1 MYATKLPSRSGRT
14 RPSNAGVVE
23 RESAT
28 SIVVGNIVDT
38 QQRKELIIDKFLKH
52 VLFFVSI
59 SPAVGSFVLLFLF
72 SCFPPL

>member
-38 QQRKELIIDKFLKH
+38 QQLNK
-52 VLFFVSI
+52 
-59 SPAVGSFVLLFLF
+59 
-72 SCFPPL
+72 